1 MPPTL
6 KDSSALPTASE
17 RPERSAETSSAR
29 EESSSQPVALEVP
42 VTVNGARA
50 VEGSDKREPFSE
62 TTNTVLVLANG
73 AVIRLSASVAPG
85 QLLFLTNQKT
95 RKEVVCQVVKSKH
108 YRSVSGYVEL
118 EFTEPVLGFWGMRFP
133 GDRFRTQT
141 SASLAAP
148 TSESAPLVPGIPSK
162 SAEPTSVSVADPR
175 PATENALADLADAVQ
190 KFKTEIKADS
200 RPLSKADL
208 LAPAGPSIDGLK
220 LEANRLQEQLSTLQ
234 FAEQKQGEGK
244 PAVSVAPSSKREL
257 GDAAAK
263 IFDKVNEEPAPPKLE
278 SAPAKSGLSSS
289 AHSVSKNTQMPATSS
304 FDDEEVKIPAWL
316 EPLARNAAIPAPP
329 AEDASD
335 EERHATETPES
346 ASAPKHVTAKNLNLT
361 GKNAPAA
368 SKHAPVAPLFGNSL
382 LSESTP
388 ELTKSRG
395 SSKGIWMAIAA
406 GLIAAAAI
414 GTWYFRDS
422 LVPAHS
428 SSGSNTS
435 PVSSAR
441 PASLPTAPPANSAA
455 LVTRSL
461 TVATPETSSSVT
473 KTNSAGAVS
482 QAPAS
487 SAAQGKMQAAAITER
502 IPKSGSSSDV
512 IKAPAIS
519 AESVE
524 PEIKKASLGAVRLA
538 KPKVGRSASVQANGE
553 MEPALESSSGAP
565 SGGENSLGANFAA
578 NSTQPAAPVAPTLIG
593 GDVKPARII
602 SSVAP
607 VYPTLAKTQHVA
619 GDVRIDALIDA
630 TGRVTTM
637 KVVSGPSLL
646 HQAAMDALR
655 QWKYQAAMLDGKPVP
670 MHLTVTIQF
679 RLQ

>member
-6 KDSSALPTASE
+6 KDNSALPTSPE
-17 RPERSAETSSAR
+17 RPEASAEISSAS
-29 EESSSQPVALEVP
+29 EENSSSKPVALEVP

-85 QLLFLTNQKT
+85 QLLFLTNEKT

-133 GDRFRTQT
+133 GDRFRAQT
-141 SASLAAP
+141 SASLVVP
-148 TSESAPLVPGIPSK
+148 KSESAPLAPGIPSK
-162 SAEPTSVSVADPR
+162 SAEPTSVSVAR
-175 PATENALADLADAVQ
+175 PATENAPADLADAVQ

-220 LEANRLQEQLSTLQ
+220 LEANRLQEQLSALQ
-234 FAEQKQGEGK
+234 FAEQKQGEAK
-244 PAVSVAPSSKREL
+244 PAVSVAPPSKREL
-257 GDAAAK
+257 GDAAAR
-263 IFDKVNEEPAPPKLE
+263 IFDKVNEEPAAAKLE
-278 SAPAKSGLSSS
+278 SAPANSGLSSS
-289 AHSVSKNTQMPATSS
+289 AHRAPKNTQVPATSS

-329 AEDASD
+329 AEEGASY
-335 EERHATETPES
+335 EEWQATETPES
-346 ASAPKHVTAKNLNLT
+346 ASGSKHVTAKNAT
-361 GKNAPAA
+361 TA
-368 SKHAPVAPLFGNSL
+368 SKQAPVAPLFGNSL

-388 ELTKSRG
+388 ELTKPRG

-406 GLIAAAAI
+406 GLIAAAAT
-414 GTWYFRDS
+414 GAWYFRDS
-422 LVPAHS
+422 LAPAHS
-428 SSGSNTS
+428 ASGSNTS
-435 PVSSAR
+435 SVSSAR
-441 PASLPTAPPANSAA
+441 PASLPTAPPVNSAA
-455 LVTRSL
+455 LVTPSV
-461 TVATPETSSSVT
+461 TVATPEMSSAVT

-482 QAPAS
+482 PAF

-502 IPKSGSSSDV
+502 IPKSGSSNDV

-524 PEIKKASLGAVRLA
+524 PEIKKASLGSVRLA

-578 NSTQPAAPVAPTLIG
+578 NSTQPAAPAAPMQIG
-593 GDVKPARII
+593 GDVKPARIT

-607 VYPTLAKTQHVA
+607 VYPALAKTQHVA
-619 GDVRIDALIDA
+619 GDVRVDALIDA

-655 QWKYQAAMLDGKPVP
+655 QWKYHAAMLDGKPVP